1 MNKIKKLIGIIMCA
15 LVLTGCE
22 LKYEGKVE
30 ITEDGKMDM
39 SVIMAYDRELVSN
52 LIYMEKNSDNLLGNG
67 NTNPDETDVPEA
79 SITEIRKYLEDN
91 KPEEQDGLEVSRY
104 ERNGYYG
111 YQMSYEIENID
122 EVSSKDDIESSLF
135 DGFDIQDDDTSNNN
149 KDKKQ
154 MMFKKD
160 GDTYYAKYKINEDSN
175 SSMNTSMLDVNL
187 EYTVTLPTKPIKH
200 NADTVSEDGKTLTWQ
215 IDGLDNTKEN
225 IEYSFK
231 LKDTVATAANGSG
244 LNTEMIMLIA
254 GIVIIVIII
263 VVVLV
268 LFARNNKKLDK
279 SLEALDQTIPSG
291 VPKPSTPVIENPVV
305 ENNVVSTPAPT
316 TQTPNEPVVKAE
328 TQTVEPVVTS
338 PVENIVEPQ
347 NTNTVSRIETVPVV
361 ENIPVTNTEN
371 LEQNNI
377 APTETQVEE
386 KVTPVEPTTPNIEE
400 MPIIMEP
407 SVVTPVQSNTIP
419 EAQTNTTSEVVNPV
433 VSQETVSA
441 FEQEGQITPENITET
456 IETSSETPVINEE
469 PIVTNVEEPTV
480 IETPSQV
487 ETPAQVAEPVI
498 EKTQEPI
505 STPVPESNIFD
516 TPNMPDTSVQTL
528 ETIPVPETSV
538 AEIKNEVPTIETI
551 TPEPVVENVVEQPN
565 IIETPLMAETT
576 IQEVNTESNIETI
589 NINDTPTVEP
599 EPVIPVEPN
608 KVGVEENIEPLV
620 ENVITTE
627 TIDTVNPVTTEH
639 TTTEEPKLEVLE
651 NTNTLE
657 EPDIPLPEPVVE
669 EPISSVQTLEEA
681 PVIEE
686 PTGNRFIQT
695 DFIENR
701 KEETDENN
709 TNL

>member
-52 LIYMEKNSDNLLGNG
+52 LIYMEKNSDDLLGNG
-67 NTNPDETDVPEA
+67 NTTPDETDVPEA

-111 YQMSYEIENID
+111 YQMSMKIDNID
-122 EVSSKDDIESSLF
+122 EVSSKDDVESSLF
-135 DGFDIQDDDTSNNN
+135 DVLGNEDDDTTSND
-149 KDKKQ
+149 KDEKI

-160 GDTYYAKYKINEDSN
+160 GDTYYAKYKINDDSN
-175 SSMNTSMLDVNL
+175 NSSSMNLSMLDVNL

-215 IDGLDNTKEN
+215 LDGLDSEIEN

-231 LKDTVATAANGSG
+231 LKDTISSAANGSG

-263 VVVLV
+263 IVVLV

-291 VPKPSTPVIENPVV
+291 APKPSTPVV
-305 ENNVVSTPAPT
+305 ENNVAPT
-316 TQTPNEPVVKAE
+316 P
-328 TQTVEPVVTS
+328 TVQPPIESAAPVVTQT
-338 PVENIVEPQ
+338 VENIVEPQ
-347 NTNTVSRIETVPVV
+347 NVVEPQNAVSKIEVVPVV

-371 LEQNNI
+371 IEQNNI
-377 APTETQVEE
+377 APVQVQVEE
-386 KVTPVEPTTPNIEE
+386 KVTPVETTTPNIEE

-407 SVVTPVQSNTIP
+407 SVVIPVQNNIVP
-419 EAQTNTTSEVVNPV
+419 EEQINTTSEVVNTEIP
-433 VSQETVSA
+433 QEPVSA
-441 FEQEGQITPENITET
+441 FEQEVQITPENVTET
-456 IETSSETPVINEE
+456 IEPAPETPVINGE
-469 PIVTNVEEPTV
+469 PVVTNIVEEPNV
-480 IETPSQV
+480 IETPLPV
-487 ETPAQVAEPVI
+487 EASVQVAEPVVEKI
-498 EKTQEPI
+498 EEPVA
-505 STPVPESNIFD
+505 TPVQEANIFD
-516 TPNMPDTSVQTL
+516 TPNMSDVSVKL
-528 ETIPVPETSV
+528 EETPVISETPV
-538 AEIKNEVPTIETI
+538 NEINNVVPTIETI
-551 TPEPVVENVVEQPN
+551 TPEPVATNVVEQPN
-565 IIETPLMAETT
+565 IMETPLTVETS
-576 IQEVNTESNIETI
+576 IPKVNEEARVETI
-589 NINDTPTVEP
+589 TINDTPTVSP
-599 EPVIPVEPN
+599 EPVIPTEPI
-608 KVGVEENIEPLV
+608 KVTEENIESPI

-627 TIDTVNPVTTEH
+627 TIETINPVNAEQPTI
-639 TTTEEPKLEVLE
+639 EEPKLEVLE
-651 NTNTLE
+651 NNTTLE
-657 EPDIPLPEPVVE
+657 EPDIPLPELKPE
-669 EPISSVQTLEEA
+669 EPISEVQTLEEA
-681 PVIEE
+681 PKVEE
-686 PTGNRFIQT
+686 STGNRFIQT

-701 KEETDENN
+701 KEELENNN

>member
-52 LIYMEKNSDNLLGNG
+52 LIYMEKNSDDLLGNG
-67 NTNPDETDVPEA
+67 NTTPDETDVPEA

-111 YQMSYEIENID
+111 YQMSMKIDNID
-122 EVSSKDDIESSLF
+122 EVSSKDDVESSLF
-135 DGFDIQDDDTSNNN
+135 DVLGNEDDDTTSND
-149 KDKKQ
+149 KDEKI

-160 GDTYYAKYKINEDSN
+160 GDTYYAKYKINDDSN
-175 SSMNTSMLDVNL
+175 NSSSMNLSMLDVNL

-215 IDGLDNTKEN
+215 LDGLDSEIEN

-231 LKDTVATAANGSG
+231 LKDTISSAANGSG

-263 VVVLV
+263 IVVLV
-268 LFARNNKKLDK
+268 LFARNNRKLDK

-291 VPKPSTPVIENPVV
+291 APKPSTPVV
-305 ENNVVSTPAPT
+305 ENNVAPT
-316 TQTPNEPVVKAE
+316 PTVQPPIEPAA
-328 TQTVEPVVTS
+328 PVVTQT
-338 PVENIVEPQ
+338 VENIVEPQ
-347 NTNTVSRIETVPVV
+347 NTVSKIEAVPVV

-371 LEQNNI
+371 IEQNNV
-377 APTETQVEE
+377 APVQVQVEE
-386 KVTPVEPTTPNIEE
+386 KVTPVETTTPNIEE

-407 SVVTPVQSNTIP
+407 SVVIPVQNNIVSEEQI
-419 EAQTNTTSEVVNPV
+419 NTTSEVVNTEIP
-433 VSQETVSA
+433 QEPVSA
-441 FEQEGQITPENITET
+441 FEQEVQITPENVTET
-456 IETSSETPVINEE
+456 IEPAPETPVINGE
-469 PIVTNVEEPTV
+469 PVVTNIVEEPNV
-480 IETPSQV
+480 IETPLPV
-487 ETPAQVAEPVI
+487 EASVQVAEPVVEKI
-498 EKTQEPI
+498 EEPVA
-505 STPVPESNIFD
+505 TPVQEANIFD
-516 TPNMPDTSVQTL
+516 TPNMSDVSVKIE
-528 ETIPVPETSV
+528 ETPVISETPV
-538 AEIKNEVPTIETI
+538 NEINNVVPTIETI
-551 TPEPVVENVVEQPN
+551 TPKPVATNVVEQPN
-565 IIETPLMAETT
+565 IMETPLTVETS
-576 IQEVNTESNIETI
+576 IPEVDEEARVETVT
-589 NINDTPTVEP
+589 INDTPTVSP
-599 EPVIPVEPN
+599 EPVIPTEPI
-608 KVGVEENIEPLV
+608 KVTEENIETPI

-627 TIDTVNPVTTEH
+627 TIETINPVNAEQPTI
-639 TTTEEPKLEVLE
+639 EEPKLEVLE
-651 NTNTLE
+651 NNTTLE
-657 EPDIPLPEPVVE
+657 EPDIPLPELKPE
-669 EPISSVQTLEEA
+669 EPISEVQTLEEA
-681 PVIEE
+681 PKVEE

-701 KEETDENN
+701 KEEPENNN